1 MSRFKIIT
9 HEILYQH
16 VLQCQPAVANE
27 QEDISYLEV
36 QQYIP
41 LDNPCHQLGDV
52 AIFAAHANGIPNESY
67 QSLWTDLLDEFQS
80 SRVSH
85 SSNLG
90 RRPISTSP
98 NQTIPPRQR
107 PASSDSQRS
116 SAKEL
121 LKPSVS
127 IGHGVQGS
135 QVVGARGVG
144 ALREGG
150 VKRGAAPDRQRC
162 SRVDR
167 Y

>member
-9 HEILYQH
+9 HEIPYQY

-27 QEDISYLEV
+27 QEDISCLEV

-90 RRPISTSP
+90 RRPYLNKPKADGSTP
-98 NQTIPPRQR
+98 LETC
-107 PASSDSQRS
+107 
-116 SAKEL
+116 
-121 LKPSVS
+121 S
-127 IGHGVQGS
+127 I
-135 QVVGARGVG
+135 
-144 ALREGG
+144 
-150 VKRGAAPDRQRC
+150 
-162 SRVDR
+162 
-167 Y
+167 